1 MNHAQNKFDVKLN
14 VIPNELEK
22 YIAFTINNNLE
33 LVKQK
38 GVNPY
43 EYVNSFKKFPE
54 DKLPDRSKFFI
65 SVKSKCISG
74 KNTYMLSMFG
84 TYNGWLIWSLF

>member
-1 MNHAQNKFDVKLN
+1 MQFMNSILNKLVKDLSGN
-14 VIPNELEK
+14 DLKHLTQEFSGDL
-22 YIAFTINNNLE
+22 LE
-33 LVKQK
+33 LVKK
-38 GVNPY
+38 NGVNPY

-74 KNTYMLSMFG
+74 KNTCMLSMFG
-84 TYNGWLIWSLF
+84 IYNG